1 MAGAWGRGRFGDRAK
16 SGVLTV
22 LRDLR
27 KLRETELRCALCD
40 VCLHVSTAIRT
51 SELAGAE
58 PREARPADL
67 IRL

>member
-27 KLRETELRCALCD
+27 KLRENRTALCD